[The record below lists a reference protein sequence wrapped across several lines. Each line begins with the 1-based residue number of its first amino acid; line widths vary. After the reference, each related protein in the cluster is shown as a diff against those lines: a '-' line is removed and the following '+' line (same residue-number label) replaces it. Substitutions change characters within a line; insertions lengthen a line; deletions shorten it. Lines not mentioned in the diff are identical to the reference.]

1 MNVLGKLEPVSSGRV
16 FIAGEFWRSTAHGDP
31 KLEGV
36 EQGYG
41 ILYENGID
49 LAVVYSGGS

>member
-1 MNVLGKLEPVSSGRV
+1 MNVLGKPVSSGRV
-16 FIAGEFWRSTAHGDP
+16 FIAGEFWRSTADGDP
-31 KLEGV
+31 KLEAV

-41 ILYENGID
+41 ILYENGMD